1 MLVKAFVIVPLV
13 CAVVD
18 SPETFP
24 LLAATHENVEGTF
37 VASEVFSP
45 IPLQTVKLLELVSIG
60 EGLTV
65 TLTVCAT
72 PGQLP
77 VEAVGVTV

>member
-1 MLVKAFVIVPLV
+1 MFVIVPLV

-18 SPETFP
+18 SPVTFP
-24 LLAATHENVEGTF
+24 LFAATHENVEGTF
-37 VASEVFSP
+37 VVREVFRP
-45 IPLQTVKLLELVSIG
+45 IPLHTVELLELVSIG

-65 TLTVCAT
+65 TLTVWAT